1 MISNDVSTSSSS
13 IQLFANF
20 DSGNM
25 LRYERVMSSMVSSQA
40 PTNSI
45 EPDSNN
51 NNINNNNNAGA
62 DNGLNSMSHP
72 LPKHDVEFNVW
83 TKRDCEGT
91 AKVNGNRSWF
101 YFGVRGGHGKCIR
114 FNIMNLNRQG
124 KLFEMGMLPVFRTV
138 PGHEKWARVY
148 VRPCWEIVN
157 EDFKLSFIHR
167 MPDLKSSIT
176 YFAFCFPHSYED
188 MQLLLNTYDN
198 LYHSRLADYY
208 LEHPSMPVNGADIYY
223 HRETLCYSCDSN
235 RLDLITITSYKGITK
250 EREHHFDKKLFPD
263 VSTITQRPHQFRNKR
278 IFFLSSRVHP
288 GETPAAFVFLGFLDF
303 ILKADDPRA
312 RLLRDLYI
320 FKLIPILNP
329 DGVQRGHYRTDQF
342 GVNLNRMYLDPD
354 FEKHPS
360 IYAAKSLIAY
370 HHVNNCISPRLPIS
384 VYDVFKDIPP
394 PIPCIPIIQNNEQVI
409 NDNQYQGKSTPRRA
423 HFQQEILYETTMTNS
438 TQLNNNAFENLCLQE
453 QMNND
458 ENGPFFI
465 ERSENGLIPTVTAEI
480 DDSESQRG
488 SPYTFHFI
496 NENLELHRD
505 LFMVDDN
512 DDDDDGNLRN
522 QMKGNEGSDDDDDTV
537 PAGQNNENGANE
549 VKSPHLANPDLLKI
563 SPYESGIA
571 YYIDLHGHASKKGC
585 FIYGNHLPDDEQHT
599 DNVLFPK
606 LISLNSPHFDFENC
620 NFTIKNMYMKDKRE
634 GLSKEGSGR
643 VALNKH
649 FGILHSYTLEC
660 SYAVGK
666 SCNSIAPAENES
678 HGGRISPGT
687 PFSLPPKFSIENYR
701 DVGKACALAAIDI
714 LPGRNPFTRVSQSTF
729 KTLHTLRDFLK
740 HQIRQQRNRVANA
753 RNISSTIPPTATNRV
768 KQQQYMARVT
778 QTYRTNSNPNNLSSV
793 TQQQQ
798 QQQQQQ
804 QMTSAFPTIASAP
817 PSTVAS
823 RMMSNSQLQRTSI
836 ANANQQPSSRFKT
849 TYDSR
854 RYSNVQTPYKR
865 PVQPTMNS
873 NSKVAQTLSRIEVA
887 QSPSARLVLQQ
898 QLSSPSRLQHI
909 QRQSSSSPQFIT
921 QVGSML
927 DPLIVG
933 RNRPTPL
940 PPPAARHGIH
950 RNAVSLNA
958 LPINQQNVTMAR
970 GRSQNSAHKG
980 SMSTRPAKVR
990 QHSLAPFD
998 LHQQATSYQ
1007 SAAVIY
1013 QHPINTDQP
1022 PVFFE

>member
-1 MISNDVSTSSSS
+1 
-13 IQLFANF
+13 
-20 DSGNM
+20 
-25 LRYERVMSSMVSSQA
+25 
-40 PTNSI
+40 
-45 EPDSNN
+45 
-51 NNINNNNNAGA
+51 
-62 DNGLNSMSHP
+62 
-72 LPKHDVEFNVW
+72 
-83 TKRDCEGT
+83 
-91 AKVNGNRSWF
+91 
-101 YFGVRGGHGKCIR
+101 
-114 FNIMNLNRQG
+114 
-124 KLFEMGMLPVFRTV
+124 
-138 PGHEKWARVY
+138 
-148 VRPCWEIVN
+148 
-157 EDFKLSFIHR
+157 
-167 MPDLKSSIT
+167 
-176 YFAFCFPHSYED
+176 
-188 MQLLLNTYDN
+188 
-198 LYHSRLADYY
+198 
-208 LEHPSMPVNGADIYY
+208 
-223 HRETLCYSCDSN
+223 
-235 RLDLITITSYKGITK
+235 
-250 EREHHFDKKLFPD
+250 
-263 VSTITQRPHQFRNKR
+263 
-278 IFFLSSRVHP
+278 
-288 GETPAAFVFLGFLDF
+288 
-303 ILKADDPRA
+303 
-312 RLLRDLYI
+312 
-320 FKLIPILNP
+320 
-329 DGVQRGHYRTDQF
+329 
-342 GVNLNRMYLDPD
+342 
-354 FEKHPS
+354 
-360 IYAAKSLIAY
+360 
-370 HHVNNCISPRLPIS
+370 
-384 VYDVFKDIPP
+384 
-394 PIPCIPIIQNNEQVI
+394 
-409 NDNQYQGKSTPRRA
+409 
-423 HFQQEILYETTMTNS
+423 
-438 TQLNNNAFENLCLQE
+438 
-453 QMNND
+453 
-458 ENGPFFI
+458 
-465 ERSENGLIPTVTAEI
+465 
-480 DDSESQRG
+480 
-488 SPYTFHFI
+488 
-496 NENLELHRD
+496 
-505 LFMVDDN
+505 
-512 DDDDDGNLRN
+512 
-522 QMKGNEGSDDDDDTV
+522 NEGSDDDDDTV
-537 PAGQNNENGANE
+537 PSGQNNENGVNE

-666 SCNSIAPAENES
+666 SCNSIAAAENES

-753 RNISSTIPPTATNRV
+753 RNISSTIPPPPTTTNRV

-778 QTYRTNSNPNNLSSV
+778 QTYRTNNNPNNLSSV
-793 TQQQQ
+793 T
-798 QQQQQQ
+798 QQQQ

-865 PVQPTMNS
+865 PLQPAMNS

-909 QRQSSSSPQFIT
+909 QRQSSSSPQFVT

-940 PPPAARHGIH
+940 PPPAVRHGIH

-1013 QHPINTDQP
+1013 QHPINNDQP